1 LSVCVLDASALLAYL
16 HEEEGA
22 AVVADA
28 LASGAAMSAANW
40 AETLSKL
47 AELGH
52 SPSGVAAELESRGL
66 LHGLLE
72 IVPLTD
78 EDAIAIAELRPDTRD
93 YGLSLGD
100 RACLALARR
109 LRLPAFTADRDWAEL
124 EGLNLAIDPIRP

>member
-47 AELGH
+47 TELGH
-52 SPSGVAAELESRGL
+52 SPAEVAAELEKRGL

-72 IVPLTD
+72 IVPLKD
-78 EDAIAIAELRPDTRD
+78 DDAIAIAELRPHTREH
-93 YGLSLGD
+93 GLSLGD
-100 RACLALARR
+100 RACLALAQR
-109 LRLPAFTADRDWAEL
+109 LRLPVRTADRDWAGL
-124 EGLNLAIDPIRP
+124 EGLNLAVEPIRP